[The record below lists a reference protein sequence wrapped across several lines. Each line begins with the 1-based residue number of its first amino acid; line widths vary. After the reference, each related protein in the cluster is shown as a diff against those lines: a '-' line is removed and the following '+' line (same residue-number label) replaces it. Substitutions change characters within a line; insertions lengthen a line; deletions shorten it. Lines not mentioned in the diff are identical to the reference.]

1 MYYMFANMASLN
13 KWRRSRGFSDY
24 FIIHHFFFIDV
35 DLQVPSSSV
44 RTPEKPATR
53 TISRPPS

>member
-13 KWRRSRGFSDY
+13 RWRRVRGFSDL
-24 FIIHHFFFIDV
+24 FTIHHISFIDL
-35 DLQVPSSSV
+35 DLQVPLSSV

-53 TISRPPS
+53 TISRPLS